1 MSSRIHSTFN
11 RSTLRR
17 LAGLR
22 SFERGAQ
29 YALTGRVRKM
39 KDADDEVTATVA
51 GTRPYRVRLWVE
63 EGGPAFSCTCPM
75 GDEGAFCKHCVALGL
90 TLLERGDT
98 SLLSSPAEPATAD
111 LRPYLEAQDKEALVE
126 LVLAQAQEDELLR
139 GRLLLEATKTAGTQV
154 DLDGYRQAIDRVIM
168 VDDYVDYRS
177 MYDYAQGVEEVVESL
192 EELLA
197 SRHAAEVIALTE
209 HAMEAV
215 EDALGRVDDSD
226 GYLGSICDRLVKL
239 HHAACLEARP
249 DTPALAE
256 RLFGWGL
263 NSEWE
268 TFLTAGADYADVLGE
283 EGLEA
288 YRHTAEAVWSEVP
301 SRGPGDE
308 RDRSGHRFRISYI
321 METLARLADD
331 PDQLVDIKAR
341 ELSSAYRYLEIAEIL
356 RQAGRDEEALSWAER
371 GREAF
376 PERTDT
382 RLREFL
388 AEAHQ
393 RRGRYNEA
401 LALIWEA
408 FSESPTL
415 TAYQRLDHHA
425 TRANRW
431 STWRERA
438 LGLLRERAAEARASQ
453 KPPPRWELPSD
464 HSTLVQVFLW
474 EGDIEAAWAEAV
486 EGDCSERLWMEL
498 AGLREDDHP
507 AEVLPVYQTQVER
520 TVHQKN
526 NRAYAEAVR
535 LLERIEGLMSRLG
548 RDEEFGEYVAGVR
561 AAHKP
566 KRNFMKLLDQTGW

>member
-154 DLDGYRQAIDRVIM
+154 NLDGYRQAIDRVIM

-226 GYLGSICDRLVKL
+226 GYLGGICDRLVKL

-283 EGLEA
+283 GRARGLPA
-288 YRHTAEAVWSEVP
+288 HGGGGLV
-301 SRGPGDE
+301 RGPLPGARGRTGPVGSSFPHQLHHGDPGPLG
-308 RDRSGHRFRISYI
+308 RRSGPAGGHQGAR
-321 METLARLADD
+321 TLLGLSVPGDRRD
-331 PDQLVDIKAR
+331 PA
-341 ELSSAYRYLEIAEIL
+341 
-356 RQAGRDEEALSWAER
+356 AGR
-371 GREAF
+371 
-376 PERTDT
+376 P
-382 RLREFL
+382 
-388 AEAHQ
+388 
-393 RRGRYNEA
+393 RRGGP
-401 LALIWEA
+401 LLG
-408 FSESPTL
+408 
-415 TAYQRLDHHA
+415 
-425 TRANRW
+425 RAG
-431 STWRERA
+431 SGGLPRA
-438 LGLLRERAAEARASQ
+438 DRH
-453 KPPPRWELPSD
+453 PPP
-464 HSTLVQVFLW
+464 
-474 EGDIEAAWAEAV
+474 
-486 EGDCSERLWMEL
+486 
-498 AGLREDDHP
+498 
-507 AEVLPVYQTQVER
+507 
-520 TVHQKN
+520 
-526 NRAYAEAVR
+526 
-535 LLERIEGLMSRLG
+535 
-548 RDEEFGEYVAGVR
+548 GV
-561 AAHKP
+561 P
-566 KRNFMKLLDQTGW
+566 G